1 MFLCFGRVFGSPSGS
16 LSSSL
21 VARLTA
27 AALLSLSATA
37 LAAVPAPAPTAP
49 ESTAKPAPLKLAPL
63 KLDDPLPIGSQV
75 KVGKLANGLS
85 YYIQR
90 NRKPENKLELRLVV
104 KAGSILEDEDQ
115 RGLAHFTEHM
125 AFNGSR
131 HFKKHELVSYLQS
144 TGVKFGADL
153 NAYTGFDET
162 VYVLP
167 VSSERKQDID
177 KAFLV
182 LQDWAQGLTLND
194 ADIDKERDIIL
205 EELRLGKGAGD
216 RMQKVLMPKIYNGSR
231 YAERLP
237 IGQEETLR
245 NFKPE
250 ALRRFYRDWY
260 RPDLMAV
267 VVVGDIAPAQA
278 EQLIKHHF
286 DGLKNPAQE
295 RPRTYAAIPP
305 RTDSEALIVT
315 DREAGPAA
323 ILIRYPVQAFRE
335 RETVGGY
342 REQLIEALFGGMLNA
357 RLQELSQLP
366 NPPFLGASS
375 ALSRLTPRYRS
386 YNASASLAGGSSNG
400 GDGAKAATAAIDALV
415 QENERAR
422 RYGFTAA
429 ELERVKKGM
438 IRTYERAWNER
449 DKTDSAVYAGEY
461 MRHFLEGESIPGIDA
476 EYRYVTELAP
486 GIGLDEINAY
496 ARATIPADSGKLV
509 VYTGPSKAEG
519 EAKGEAASA
528 LPSGDQLLA
537 AVAAAERREVRA
549 HDEKAVAGA
558 LMDKPPAP
566 GRIVASSLDNHLGL
580 THLTLS
586 NGVKVIL
593 KPTTFRN
600 DQVLMSAA
608 RFGGQSLF
616 DEKDMFSARYADTI
630 VAAMG
635 LKDFS
640 PLDLRK
646 VLAGKAAA
654 VNAGLGSNTDAVA
667 GVAGASDVETMLQM
681 TWLKFAGVRRD
692 EDLYKSFI
700 GKQMEMARNRLSQP
714 GALFGDTVVATL
726 YGNNPR
732 APRALRPEDI
742 ARIDLDRAI
751 AIYRQRFSS
760 AKDLTFIFVGSFD
773 VEAIKPLLATYLGSL
788 PTPDLPTA
796 YRDLGL
802 RPVKGVVKREVKS
815 GLEDKSTVSL
825 TFTGPAEVSEMEEL
839 RLSALTEV
847 MNIRIIDVLREKLGL
862 IYGGGMEGSMS
873 RVPYAHYSV
882 GVTLPTGPKNVDKV
896 LQATFAEIE
905 RVRSQGPDQGDL
917 DKVKTNWLQT
927 YRKSL
932 QENGYWLA
940 VLQTSLTEGTDP
952 GTILSFDKEVQ
963 SLSVADLKRT
973 AQRYLNPE
981 NYVQVVLNPEKVAA
995 EALPAAPPAAPTAV
1009 PAVAQH

>member
-1 MFLCFGRVFGSPSGS
+1 MLPRFGRT
-16 LSSSL
+16 LI
-21 VARLTA
+21 RLA
-27 AALLSLSATA
+27 AVALLSLSATA
-37 LAAVPAPAPTAP
+37 PTIAQARTPAAATPATR
-49 ESTAKPAPLKLAPL
+49 KPALPRLAPL
-63 KLDDPLPIGSQV
+63 NLNDPLPIGPQV
-75 KVGKLANGLS
+75 KVGKLANGLTW
-85 YYIQR
+85 YIQP

-153 NAYTGFDET
+153 NAYTSFDET

-167 VSSERKQDID
+167 VPSENKQAVD

-237 IGQEETLR
+237 IGQEDTLR

-267 VVVGDIAPAQA
+267 VVVGDIAPAEA
-278 EQLIKHHF
+278 EKLIKKHF

-295 RPRTYAAIPP
+295 RPRNYAAIPA
-305 RTDSEALIVT
+305 RTDAEALVVT
-315 DREAGPAA
+315 DREAGPAG
-323 ILIRYPVQAFRE
+323 ILIRYPVQPFQE

-342 REQLIEALFGGMLNA
+342 REQLVEALFSGMLNA
-357 RLQELSQLP
+357 RLQELAQLP

-375 ALSRLTPRYRS
+375 ALGRLTPRYRS
-386 YNASASLAGGSSNG
+386 YNAAASLAAGG
-400 GDGAKAATAAIDALV
+400 ATAAIDALV

-429 ELERVKKGM
+429 ELERVKKTM
-438 IRTYERAWNER
+438 MRTYARAWNER
-449 DKTDSAVYAGEY
+449 DKTDSSVHADEL
-461 MRHFLEGESIPGIDA
+461 MRNFLEGESIPGIDA
-476 EYRYVTELAP
+476 EYRYVTELGP

-509 VYTGPSKAEG
+509 IYTGPSQ
-519 EAKGEAASA
+519 AKGEAGSA
-528 LPSGDQLLA
+528 LPTGAELLA
-537 AVAAAERREVRA
+537 AVTTAERSEVRA

-566 GRIVASSLDNHLGL
+566 GRIVATSVDAHLGL

-616 DEKDMFSARYADTI
+616 DDKDMFSARYADTI

-654 VNAGLGSNTDAVA
+654 VNAGLGSNTDV
-667 GVAGASDVETMLQM
+667 VAGAAGAADVETMLQM
-681 TWLKFAGVRRD
+681 AWLKFAGVRRD
-692 EDLYKSFI
+692 EGLYQSFI
-700 GKQMEMARNRLSQP
+700 GKQMELARNRQSQP
-714 GALFGDTVVATL
+714 GALFGDTLVATL

-760 AKDLTFIFVGSFD
+760 AKDLTFILVGSFD

-788 PTPDLPTA
+788 PTPAIPTA

-825 TFTGPAEVSEMEEL
+825 TFTGPAEVSDMEEL

-862 IYGGGMEGSMS
+862 IYGGGMEGSMT
-873 RVPYAHYSV
+873 RVPYAHYTV

-905 RVRSQGPDQGDL
+905 RVRNQGPDQGDL
-917 DKVKTNWLQT
+917 DKVKANWLQT

-952 GTILSFDKEVQ
+952 GTILSVDKEVQ

-973 AQRYLNPE
+973 AQRYLTPE
-981 NYVQVVLNPEKVAA
+981 NYVQVVLNPETAA
-995 EALPAAPPAAPTAV
+995 PAGARVPAAAP
-1009 PAVAQH
+1009 

>member
-1 MFLCFGRVFGSPSGS
+1 MFIRLARITLLATQLLLPF
-16 LSSSL
+16 
-21 VARLTA
+21 VAA
-27 AALLSLSATA
+27 SA
-37 LAAVPAPAPTAP
+37 APA
-49 ESTAKPAPLKLAPL
+49 KPLASAPLKLES
-63 KLDDPLPIGSQV
+63 PLPVGPQV
-75 KVGKLANGLS
+75 KVGRLANGLTW
-85 YYIQR
+85 YIQQ
-90 NRKPENKLELRLVV
+90 NPKPEHKLELRLVV

-131 HFKKHELVSYLQS
+131 HFKRHELISYLQS
-144 TGVKFGADL
+144 IGVKFGADL
-153 NAYTGFDET
+153 NAYTSFDET

-167 VSSERKQDID
+167 VPAERKQDLD
-177 KAFLV
+177 KAFTV
-182 LQDWAQGLTLND
+182 LEDWAGGLTLND
-194 ADIDKERDIIL
+194 ADIDKERDIVL

-237 IGQEETLR
+237 IGKEETLKT
-245 NFKPE
+245 FKPE

-267 VVVGDIAPAQA
+267 VAVGDIDPAEA
-278 EQLIKHHF
+278 RRLIERHF
-286 DGLKNPAQE
+286 GGLKNPVGK
-295 RPRTYAAIPP
+295 RPRTYAEIPP
-305 RTDSEALIVT
+305 RLDTEALVVT
-315 DREAGPAA
+315 DKEAGPAA
-323 ILIRYPVQAFRE
+323 ILIRYPVQPWQE
-335 RETVGGY
+335 RATIGGY
-342 REQLIEALFGGMLNA
+342 RESLVEGLFAGMLNG
-357 RLQELSQLP
+357 RLQALSQLP
-366 NPPFLGASS
+366 SPPFMGASS
-375 ALSRLTPRYRS
+375 ALARLTPRYRS
-386 YNASASLAGGSSNG
+386 YNASASLGAGG
-400 GDGAKAATAAIDALV
+400 ATAAIDALV

-422 RYGFTAA
+422 RYGFSAA
-429 ELERVKKGM
+429 ELERVKKTM
-438 IRTYERAWNER
+438 LRTYERIWNER
-449 DKTDSAVYAGEY
+449 DKTDSAVYASEY
-461 MRHFLEGESIPGIDA
+461 MRHFLEGEGIPGIEA
-476 EYRYVTELAP
+476 EYRYVKELLP
-486 GIGLDEINAY
+486 GIGVDEINAY
-496 ARATIPADSGKLV
+496 AKRTIPENSGKLV
-509 VYTGPSKAEG
+509 VYTGPTKSEAPLPTG
-519 EAKGEAASA
+519 E
-528 LPSGDQLLA
+528 QLLA
-537 AVAAAERREVRA
+537 AVAAAEKQEVRA
-549 HDEKAVAGA
+549 HDEKAVASK
-558 LMDKPPAP
+558 LMDRPPAP
-566 GRIVASSLDNHLGL
+566 GSIVGESRDAHLGL
-580 THLTLS
+580 TRLTLS

-616 DEKDMFSARYADTI
+616 DDKDMFNARYADTI

-654 VNAGLGSNTDAVA
+654 VSAGLGNNTDVVA
-667 GVAGASDVETMLQM
+667 GSAGASDVETMLQM
-681 TWLKFAGVRRD
+681 VWLKFAGVRRD

-700 GKQMEMARNRLSQP
+700 GRQMELARNRMAQP
-714 GALFGDTVVATL
+714 GAMFGDTVLSAL

-742 ARIDLDRAI
+742 AHIDLDRAI
-751 AIYRQRFSS
+751 EIYRRRFSS

-773 VEAIKPLLATYLGSL
+773 VGAIKPLVATYLGSL
-788 PTPDLPTA
+788 PVPDIPTA

-847 MNIRIIDVLREKLGL
+847 MNIRIIDLLREKLGL
-862 IYGGGMEGSMS
+862 IYGGGMEGSMT
-873 RVPYAHYSV
+873 RVPYSHYTV
-882 GVTLPTGPKNVDKV
+882 NAMLPTGPQNVDKV
-896 LQATFAEIE
+896 LAALFAEIE
-905 RVRSQGPDQGDL
+905 RMRTQGPDQGDL
-917 DKVKTNWLQT
+917 DKVKANWLQT

-952 GTILSFDKEVQ
+952 ATILSFDKEVQ
-963 SLSVADLKRT
+963 SLSVADLKRA

-981 NYVQVVLNPEKVAA
+981 NYVQVVLNPEK
-995 EALPAAPPAAPTAV
+995 
-1009 PAVAQH
+1009 

>member
-1 MFLCFGRVFGSPSGS
+1 MLIRIVR
-16 LSSSL
+16 L
-21 VARLTA
+21 VAA
-27 AALLSLSATA
+27 AALLSMPAFA
-37 LAAVPAPAPTAP
+37 PAWAAPAP
-49 ESTAKPAPLKLAPL
+49 LR
-63 KLDDPLPIGSQV
+63 LDDPLPIGAQV
-75 KVGKLANGLS
+75 KVGKLANGLT

-90 NRKPENKLELRLVV
+90 NRKPESKVELRLIV

-144 TGVKFGADL
+144 IGVKFGADL
-153 NAYTGFDET
+153 NAYTSFDET

-167 VSSERKQDID
+167 VSSGRKEDLD

-182 LQDWAQGLTLND
+182 LEDWAQGLTLND
-194 ADIDKERDIIL
+194 ADIDKERDIVL

-237 IGQEETLR
+237 IGKEDTLR
-245 NFKPE
+245 TFKPA

-267 VVVGDIAPAQA
+267 VVVGDIDAAQA
-278 EQLIKHHF
+278 GQLVNRHF
-286 DGLKNPAQE
+286 GALKNPAQP
-295 RPRTYAAIPP
+295 RPRSYAAIAP

-315 DREAGPAA
+315 DKEAGPAG
-323 ILIRYPVQAFRE
+323 ILIRYPVQAFQE
-335 RETVGGY
+335 RATVGGY
-342 REQLIEALFGGMLNA
+342 RQQLIEALFSGMLNA

-366 NPPFLGASS
+366 TPPFLGASS

-386 YNASASLAGGSSNG
+386 YNASAALGTGG
-400 GDGAKAATAAIDALV
+400 ATAAIDALV

-422 RYGFTAA
+422 RYGFTEA
-429 ELERVKKGM
+429 ELERVKKTM

-461 MRHFLEGESIPGIDA
+461 QRHFLESESIPGIDA
-476 EYRYVTELAP
+476 EYRYVTELVP
-486 GIGLDEINAY
+486 GIGLAEINAY

-509 VYTGPSKAEG
+509 VYTGPTQAEVT
-519 EAKGEAASA
+519 
-528 LPSGDQLLA
+528 LPSSAQLLA
-537 AVAAAERREVRA
+537 AVAAAEKREVRA

-566 GRIVASSLDNHLGL
+566 GSIVAETRDAHLGL
-580 THLTLS
+580 TRLTLS

-593 KPTTFRN
+593 KPTAFRN

-616 DEKDMFSARYADTI
+616 DEEDMFSARYADTI

-635 LKDFS
+635 LKDLS

-654 VNAGLGSNTDAVA
+654 VNAGLGNNTDIVA
-667 GVAGASDVETMLQM
+667 GSAGASDVETMLQM
-681 TWLKFAGVRRD
+681 VWLKFAGVRRD
-692 EDLYKSFI
+692 EDLYKSYI
-700 GKQMEMARNRLSQP
+700 GKQLELARNRLAQP

-742 ARIDLDRAI
+742 PRIDLDRAI
-751 AIYRQRFSS
+751 AIYRERFSS

-773 VEAIKPLLATYLGSL
+773 VAAIKPLLATYLGSL
-788 PTPDLPTA
+788 PAAPLQTA

-815 GLEDKSTVSL
+815 GSEQRSTLSL
-825 TFTGPAEVSEMEEL
+825 TFTGPAEVTEMEEL

-862 IYGGGMEGSMS
+862 IYGGGMEGSMT
-873 RVPYAHYSV
+873 RVPYQHYTV
-882 GVTLPTGPKNVDKV
+882 GVTLPTGPQNVDKV
-896 LQATFAEIE
+896 LQTTFAEIE
-905 RVRSQGPDQGDL
+905 RVRTLGPDQGDL
-917 DKVKTNWLQT
+917 DKVKINWLQN

-952 GTILSFDKEVQ
+952 GTILSFDKEVE

-973 AQRYLNPE
+973 AQRYLNPA
-981 NYVQVVLNPEKVAA
+981 NYVQVVLNPEAA
-995 EALPAAPPAAPTAV
+995 AAVPAGPAAPR
-1009 PAVAQH
+1009 

>member
-1 MFLCFGRVFGSPSGS
+1 MFTRLAC
-16 LSSSL
+16 
-21 VARLTA
+21 LTA
-27 AALLSLSATA
+27 AALLSLPASQLACAANATA
-37 LAAVPAPAPTAP
+37 ALPGAVTAPVPATTP
-49 ESTAKPAPLKLAPL
+49 APL
-63 KLDDPLPIGSQV
+63 KLDDPLPIGAQV
-75 KVGKLANGLS
+75 KVGKLANGLT

-90 NRKPENKLELRLVV
+90 NGKPENKLELRLVV

-144 TGVKFGADL
+144 VGVKFGADL

-167 VSSERKQDID
+167 LPLSSSLSERKQDLD

-182 LQDWAQGLTLND
+182 LQDWAQGLTLKD
-194 ADIDKERDIIL
+194 ADIDKERDIVL

-237 IGQEETLR
+237 IGDEATLR
-245 NFKPE
+245 HFKPD

-267 VVVGDIAPAQA
+267 VVVGDLDPAQA
-278 EQLIKHHF
+278 EQLVKRHF
-286 DGLKNPAQE
+286 GGLRNPAPA
-295 RPRTYAAIPP
+295 RPRSYAAIAP
-305 RTDSEALIVT
+305 RTDSEALVVT
-315 DREAGPAA
+315 DKEAGPAA
-323 ILIRYPVQAFRE
+323 ILIRYPVRLFQE
-335 RETVGGY
+335 RATVGGY

-357 RLQELSQLP
+357 RLQELAQLP
-366 NPPFLGASS
+366 TPPFLGASS

-386 YNASASLAGGSSNG
+386 YNASASLGTGG
-400 GDGAKAATAAIDALV
+400 ATAAIDALV

-422 RYGFTAA
+422 RYGFSNA
-429 ELERVKKGM
+429 ELERMKKTM
-438 IRTYERAWNER
+438 LRTYERAYNER

-461 MRHFLEGESIPGIDA
+461 MRHFLEGESIPGIEA

-486 GIGLDEINAY
+486 GIGIDEVNAY

-509 VYTGPSKAEG
+509 VYTGPTKAEVP
-519 EAKGEAASA
+519 
-528 LPSGDQLLA
+528 LPSGAQLLS
-537 AVAAAERREVRA
+537 AVTAAEQRDVLA
-549 HDEKAVAGA
+549 HNEKAVAGA

-566 GRIVASSLDNHLGL
+566 GRIVAESHDAQLGL
-580 THLTLS
+580 TRLTLS

-593 KPTTFRN
+593 KPTTYRN

-616 DEKDMFSARYADTI
+616 DEADMFSARYADTI

-635 LKDFS
+635 LKDLS

-654 VNAGLGSNTDAVA
+654 VSAGLGNNTDVVA
-667 GVAGASDVETMLQM
+667 GTAGAADVETMLQM
-681 TWLKFAGVRRD
+681 VWLKFAGVRRD

-700 GKQMEMARNRLSQP
+700 GKQMELARNRLAQP

-760 AKDLTFIFVGSFD
+760 ARDLSFIFVGSFD
-773 VEAIKPLLATYLGSL
+773 VATLKPLLATYLGSL
-788 PTPDLPTA
+788 PTPALPTA
-796 YRDLGL
+796 FRDLGL
-802 RPVKGVVKREVKS
+802 RPVKGVVKREVKLGS
-815 GLEDKSTVSL
+815 EDKSTVSL
-825 TFTGPAEVSEMEEL
+825 TFTGPAEVSEAEEL

-862 IYGGGMEGSMS
+862 IYGGGMEGSMT
-873 RVPYAHYSV
+873 RVPYSHYTV
-882 GVTLPTGPKNVDKV
+882 GVTLPTGPENVDKV
-896 LQATFAEIE
+896 LKATFAEIGRMRME
-905 RVRSQGPDQGDL
+905 GPDQGDL
-917 DKVKTNWLQT
+917 DKVKTNWLQS

-932 QENGYWLA
+932 QENGYWVA
-940 VLQTSLTEGTDP
+940 MLQNSLTEGTDP
-952 GTILSFDKEVQ
+952 ATILSFEKDVAA
-963 SLSVADLKRT
+963 LSVADLKRT

-981 NYVQVVLNPEKVAA
+981 NYVQVVLNPEAA
-995 EALPAAPPAAPTAV
+995 TGAPAAAAAPAAAPR
-1009 PAVAQH
+1009 